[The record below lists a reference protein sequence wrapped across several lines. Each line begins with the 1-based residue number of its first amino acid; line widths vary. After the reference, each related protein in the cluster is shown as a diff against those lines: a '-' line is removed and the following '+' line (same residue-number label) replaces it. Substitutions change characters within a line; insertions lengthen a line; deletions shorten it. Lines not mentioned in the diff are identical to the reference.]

1 MDPMLDQVSRHQRRS
16 GWLDMCAVAVKCG
29 AMAMLAWMLILV
41 IFFAVYGAEQFVSK
55 Q

>member
-1 MDPMLDQVSRHQRRS
+1 MDPMLDQVGRNQRKA
-16 GWLDMCAVAVKCG
+16 GWFDMCAVAVKCG